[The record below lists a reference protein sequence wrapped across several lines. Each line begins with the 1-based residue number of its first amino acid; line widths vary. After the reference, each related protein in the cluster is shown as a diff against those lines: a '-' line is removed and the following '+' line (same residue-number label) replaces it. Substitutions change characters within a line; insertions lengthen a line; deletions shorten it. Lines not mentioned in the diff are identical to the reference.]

1 MCESDHGELTHVA
14 VVQTW
19 ECDSN
24 NHLNVQFIHK
34 RFREAGY
41 LFRQRHGLG
50 GIALR
55 DAHTRFHREIQLDD
69 TPRVFTIPVRDDV
82 GGVFLL
88 HRLIRGDDELLCSCL
103 DRLATAAPGL
113 NCARLADYQDAAPRG
128 LVLEP
133 ATVPDN
139 TPERGDA
146 EGAETSCMMTIL
158 PSDLD
163 HSGHLPAERLVS
175 SFSNGG
181 QVAWALIGATAPW
194 LRQRGLGRVV
204 LEMKFNGFHE
214 PVAGAILHQTSRAI
228 AIGDKTYR
236 FGHRIE
242 DAITKNLYA
251 TGEVLSVLMDMGT
264 RRSIHLD
271 EELSM
276 KSWPR

>member
-1 MCESDHGELTHVA
+1 MRETDHGELTHVA

-50 GIALR
+50 GSALR
-55 DAHTRFHREIQLDD
+55 NAHTRFHREIHVDD
-69 TPRVFTIPVRDDV
+69 TPRVFTIPVRDDD
-82 GGVFLL
+82 GGVLLL

-103 DRLATAAPGL
+103 DRLTTAAPGQ
-113 NCARLADYQDAAPRG
+113 NYARLADYQDATPRG

-133 ATVPDN
+133 AKA
-139 TPERGDA
+139 PETGRKQRDA
-146 EGAETSCMMTIL
+146 EDAETSCMMTIL

-181 QVAWALIGATAPW
+181 QVAWALIGATTPW

-204 LEMKFNGFHE
+204 LEMKLNGFHE
-214 PVAGAILHQTSRAI
+214 PVAGAILHQISRAI
-228 AIGDKTYR
+228 AIGGKTYR

-242 DAITKNLYA
+242 DAVTGKLYA
-251 TGEVLSVLMDMGT
+251 TGEVLSILMDLET
-264 RRSIHLD
+264 RRSVSLNG
-271 EELSM
+271 ELSM